1 MMTEENYKKL
11 VAALQR
17 IARQEDIC
25 VDYEYDSRPTEKEV
39 ATSVLK
45 EVGEPV

>member
-1 MMTEENYKKL
+1 MYTEENYNKL

-17 IARQEDIC
+17 IARQEGIC
-25 VDYEYDSRPTEKEV
+25 VDYEYDSHPTEKEL
-39 ATSVLK
+39 ATYVLK

>member
-1 MMTEENYKKL
+1 MTEENYKKL

-17 IARQEDIC
+17 IARQDGIC
-25 VDYEYDSRPTEKEV
+25 VSYEYDSSPTEQEV
-39 ATSVLK
+39 AVSVLK